1 MEYASI
7 ILGVIA
13 LLAAGL
19 AYWNTRTANR
29 SLSARIDRLKD
40 KNSILERK
48 LNDLRSS
55 AGRSNNQPSQ
65 STRPSRSVQEKPQLP
80 QQPQPRQQQASPRG
94 EQGQPG
100 QQPRKP
106 KENRQRESQPPRQRE
121 ARPPREG
128 EPQPG
133 QRQPQATAAAGE
145 REIRGGEPEGQPNP
159 RTEQQR
165 GKKFA
170 IIPEDGII
178 RQHQL
183 QQQPDSDSYLEVDIP
198 ADGSSNLTRYRFNL
212 AGNHAFVIAQG
223 IDRLENA
230 FAFEKPANRQVSEVV
245 LKGDG
250 VLARDGNGWKIQ
262 EKAQIDF
269 R

>member
-7 ILGVIA
+7 LLGVIA
-13 LLAAGL
+13 LLAAAL

-40 KNSILERK
+40 KNSILEKK
-48 LNDLRSS
+48 LNDLRSG
-55 AGRSNNQPSQ
+55 AGRNPQPGP
-65 STRPSRSVQEKPQLP
+65 STRSAKPVQERP
-80 QQPQPRQQQASPRG
+80 QQQQPQQPRQQQAIPRG
-94 EQGQPG
+94 EQPQPV
-100 QQPRKP
+100 QPRKP
-106 KENRQRESQPPRQRE
+106 KENRQREPQT
-121 ARPPREG
+121 PREG
-128 EPQPG
+128 EQPTR
-133 QRQPQATAAAGE
+133 QRPPQAAAAGE
-145 REIRGGEPEGQPNP
+145 RENRGGEQVAQRNP
-159 RTEQQR
+159 QQEQQR

-170 IIPEDGII
+170 IIPEDGVI

-183 QQQPDSDSYLEVDIP
+183 QQQPDSDSYLEVDMP
-198 ADGSSNLTRYRFNL
+198 ADGNSNQTRYRFNL

-230 FAFEKPANRQVSEVV
+230 FAFEKPANRQVSQVV

>member
-13 LLAAGL
+13 LLASL
-19 AYWNTRTANR
+19 SAYLNTKNANR
-29 SLSARIDRLKD
+29 ALSARIDRLKD
-40 KNSILERK
+40 KNSILEKK
-48 LNDLRSS
+48 LNDLRNM
-55 AGRSNNQPSQ
+55 AGRSTSQPASPN
-65 STRPSRSVQEKPQLP
+65 RLVKPVQERP
-80 QQPQPRQQQASPRG
+80 QQPQQPRPQQAAYPRG
-94 EQGQPG
+94 EQPQPG
-100 QQPRKP
+100 QMKP
-106 KENRQRESQPPRQRE
+106 KENRRKEPRSPQDRDQQARQSQPV
-121 ARPPREG
+121 
-128 EPQPG
+128 
-133 QRQPQATAAAGE
+133 AANASGE
-145 REIRGGEPEGQPNP
+145 REIRDGERLTQRSHPE
-159 RTEQQR
+159 EQR

-170 IIPEDGII
+170 IIPEDGFIK
-178 RQHQL
+178 QHQL
-183 QQQPDSDSYLEVDIP
+183 QQQPDSDSYLEVDMP

-230 FAFEKPANRQVSEVV
+230 FAFEKPANRQVSQVV

-250 VLARDGNGWKIQ
+250 VLAREDNGWKIQ